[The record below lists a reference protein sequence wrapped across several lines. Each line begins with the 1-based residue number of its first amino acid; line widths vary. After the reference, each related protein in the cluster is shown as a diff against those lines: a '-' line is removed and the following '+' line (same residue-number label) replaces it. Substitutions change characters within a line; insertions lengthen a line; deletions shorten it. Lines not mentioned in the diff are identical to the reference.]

1 MFAAMDTGRYNY
13 ACGLLLGGKR
23 WSPVQAMISIEMAR
37 YIYRNSA
44 GIKMDDE
51 SIPMDVFQNVG
62 IGGSFIGEDH
72 TLMHFREAIW
82 MPDLLQRKLIQD
94 ANVELLFTPLDALY
108 WLGSP
113 RPHVGATINFG
124 GLESMAYA
132 SLTWRA
138 NIFDSPVF
146 IEGAFGA
153 AIHNGSTDGTAV
165 APARNLG
172 CPVLFHE
179 AASLGYDFTPSAS
192 VMLTIEHASHAGLC
206 GANNRGLTNLGV
218 RFGFKF

>member
-1 MFAAMDTGRYNY
+1 MKRVLAILAVLASVCAPVGAQEFR
-13 ACGLLLGGKR
+13 LEEIRGG
-23 WSPVQAMISIEMAR
+23 IMAH
-37 YIYRNSA
+37 SVDEA
-44 GIKMDDE
+44 G
-51 SIPMDVFQNVG
+51 P
-62 IGGSFIGEDH
+62 GGEFLNA
-72 TLMHFREAIW
+72 TR
-82 MPDLLQRKLIQD
+82 IQD

-132 SLTWRA
+132 GLTWRA

-153 AIHNGSTDGTAV
+153 AIHNGSTDGAAV